1 MDGYRKIE
9 LKLQAFIKKYYL
21 NELIKGSIFFV
32 AFGLL
37 YFLFTLFVEDLFWL
51 KPMARTILFWAFIL
65 VEFFLLFKYIFIPV
79 FKILGISKG
88 ISKDEASRIIGKH
101 FSEVDD
107 KLLNMLQLH
116 ESQHATELL
125 LASIEQ
131 KATSLSPIPFQKA
144 VRFSTNKKYLKYLII
159 PLLIL
164 LFTFVSGH
172 MPNLGKSY
180 VRVVN
185 HQKEYIPPAP
195 FSFEILNKNLEV
207 VEGESLVLNILVK
220 GDILP
225 EEAKIYID
233 DQAYFLDSK
242 SNGQFSYQFDHLTQN
257 VEFFLQAN
265 NITSQKF
272 NIRVIPTPKIQEIAL
287 QLNYPRYLNKKNE
300 KISNTGNVIV
310 PTGTHIKWN
319 VKTKQVDALSWSDE
333 QETYDFNKN
342 DQEFTFSKSITK
354 NTAYQL
360 AASNKELKNYEKLS
374 FNIEVIPD
382 EYPKMNI
389 NTDIDS
395 LSCGEAQFIGRL
407 SDDYGLTKL
416 QLIYYPIQNPEVKT
430 FYSLDIPKTNITDF
444 YYIYPQH
451 IELKKGVDYEF
462 YFEVFDNDRV
472 SGPKSVKSKKYTYH
486 KNTDVEAREQALEE
500 QKQNLDDLNKTLE
513 REAQNRESLEKI
525 KEELQNKPELEF
537 NDTKKLEQ
545 FIKRQKEYQKMME
558 RQTKDVQRNIQEQ
571 PETKNQTLEE
581 KKEALEERIEET
593 KEMAKKDKLLEEI
606 EKMLEKMDKEELLD
620 KMKKMSTNNKQ
631 KEKSLEQLLEL
642 TKRFYVEQKMQQIT
656 DQLTELAKEQES
668 LSESPDNSEEKQKE
682 LNKKFDDIRKDMDNL
697 MKENESLKEPMD
709 IDEQKPEQQN
719 IEQDQQEATEQ
730 LQQQN
735 KPSAS
740 KKQKS
745 AAKKMKQMAQM
756 MQMNM
761 SSMSMEGIEE
771 DIELLRSII
780 ENLLV
785 FSFKQENLA
794 LKTNK
799 YEKNNPE
806 YAKNLKEQFRLKSYF
821 EHIDDSLYVLSMR
834 QVKLSKQIDTYLTNA
849 HYYLDESLTN
859 LGEFNTQKAQ
869 SDQRFV
875 MTAANDLAVLLS
887 NLLNNMMSSMSMGSG
902 KGSQSMPFSLPDIIE
917 QQQGNMEKA
926 MQSMGKKKGGKPK
939 EGEGKEGKGQKKGN
953 KDGKKG
959 ENGKKGNNQ
968 GLSEGELYEIYKEQA
983 KLRQALDNQLDDLYK
998 QGLKG
1003 QGDKVK
1009 KQMEELEMILLEKGI
1024 TQETIARMQELKYEL
1039 LKLDNATRKQGI
1051 EQKRESKTNVDTY
1064 PRLSPKQL
1072 EFKNKYQNQDE
1083 ILNRE
1088 ILPLRPVYRKKVQEY
1103 FKQDEG

>member
-1 MDGYRKIE
+1 MHAYRQIE
-9 LKLQAFIKKYYL
+9 LKLQAFIRKYYL
-21 NELIKGSIFFV
+21 NELIKGSILFV

-51 KPMARTILFWAFIL
+51 KPIARTFLFWAFIL
-65 VEFFLLFKYIFIPV
+65 VEFFLLYRYIFIPI
-79 FKILGISKG
+79 FKIMGISKG
-88 ISKDEASRIIGKH
+88 ISQDEASRIIGKH
-101 FSEVDD
+101 FTEVDD

-116 ESQHATELL
+116 GSPQETELL
-125 LASIEQ
+125 LAGIEQ
-131 KATSLSPIPFQKA
+131 KAESLSPVPFQKA
-144 VRFSTNKKYLKYLII
+144 VRFSTNKKYLKYLFI

-164 LFTFVSGH
+164 LFTFFSGH
-172 MPNLGKSY
+172 LPNLEKSY

-185 HQKEYIPPAP
+185 HQKEYMPPAP
-195 FSFEILNKNLEV
+195 FAFEILNNKLEV
-207 VEGESLVLNILVK
+207 IEGESMKLDILVE
-220 GDILP
+220 GDVLP
-225 EEAKIYID
+225 EEAKIYIE
-233 DQAYFLDSK
+233 DQAYFLNSK
-242 SNGQFSYQFDHLTQN
+242 ANGQFSYRLDHLTKD

-265 NITSQKF
+265 NVTSQKF
-272 NIRVIPTPKIQEIAL
+272 NIRVIPTPNIQEISL

-310 PTGTHIKWN
+310 PTGTQIQWR
-319 VKTKQVDALSWSDE
+319 VKTKQTDALSWSDE
-333 QETYDFNKN
+333 QDTYDFSKK
-342 DQEFTFSKSITK
+342 DQDFSFSKSITK

-360 AASNKELKNYEKLS
+360 AASNRELKDYEKLS

-395 LSCGEAQFIGRL
+395 LSSGEAQFIGRL
-407 SDDYGLTKL
+407 SDDYALTKL
-416 QLIYYPIQNPEVKT
+416 QLVYYPIQNPEAKT
-430 FYSLDIPKTNITDF
+430 FYTLDIPQTNLTDF
-444 YYIYPQH
+444 YYIYPQN
-451 IELKKGVDYEF
+451 IELENGIDYEF

-486 KNTDVEAREQALEE
+486 KNTDVEAQEEALEE
-500 QKQNLDDLNKTLE
+500 QKQNLEDLKKTLE
-513 REAQNRESLEKI
+513 RETQNRESLENI

-545 FIKRQKEYQKMME
+545 FIKRQEEYQKMME
-558 RQTKDVQRNIQEQ
+558 RQTDELQRNIQEQ
-571 PETKNQTLEE
+571 PETKNQSLEE
-581 KKEALEERIEET
+581 KKEALKARIQET
-593 KEMAKKDKLLEEI
+593 KDMAKKDKLLEEI

-620 KMKKMSTNNKQ
+620 KMKKMSTNNQQ

-642 TKRFYVEQKMQQIT
+642 TKRFYVEQKMQQIS
-656 DQLTELAKEQES
+656 DKLQELAKEQEN
-668 LSESPDNSEEKQKE
+668 LSESPENSKEKQEKLNEKFEDIQKE
-682 LNKKFDDIRKDMDNL
+682 MDEL
-697 MKENESLKEPMD
+697 MQENESLKEPMD

-719 IEQDQQEATEQ
+719 IEQDQQEATDQ
-730 LQQQN
+730 LEQQN
-735 KPSAS
+735 KSGAS

-745 AAKKMKQMAQM
+745 AAKKMQQMAQM

-761 SSMSMEGIEE
+761 AGMQMEGIEE
-771 DIELLRSII
+771 DIALLRNIV

-794 LKTNK
+794 LKTNQ
-799 YEKNNPE
+799 YEKNHPE
-806 YAKNLKEQFRLKSYF
+806 YAKNLKVQFRLKSYF

-834 QVKLSKQIDTYLTNA
+834 QVKLTKHINTYLANA
-849 HYYLDESLTN
+849 HYYLDESLSN
-859 LGEFNTQKAQ
+859 LGEFNTQKAH

-887 NLLNNMMSSMSMGSG
+887 NMLNNMMSSMSMGSG
-902 KGSQSMPFSLPDIIE
+902 KGSQSMPFSLPDIIQ
-917 QQQGNMEKA
+917 QQQGAMEKA
-926 MQSMGKKKGGKPK
+926 KQAMGKKEGDK
-939 EGEGKEGKGQKKGN
+939 EGDQQDGN
-953 KDGKKG
+953 QQEG
-959 ENGKKGNNQ
+959 ENGQEGEKQ

-983 KLRQALDNQLDDLYK
+983 KLRQALENQLDDLYK
-998 QGLKG
+998 QGLQG

-1024 TQETIARMQELKYEL
+1024 TQETLERMQELEYEL
-1039 LKLDNATRKQGI
+1039 LKLENAARKQGM
-1051 EQKRESKTNVDTY
+1051 EQKRESKTNTDTY

-1088 ILPLRPVYRKKVQEY
+1088 VLPLRPVYRKKVQEY
-1103 FKQDEG
+1103 FKQDEE